1 MEKKEIIE
9 MIEFL
14 FENKEERMNYPK
26 EHNSKLNIILNELE
40 GQLRLI

>member
-14 FENKEERMNYPK
+14 FENKEECMSHSK

-40 GQLRLI
+40 GQLRL